1 MIPITHTKP
10 TGHTLG
16 GAEFIAPAGRTRA
29 SDMRLRVVVD
39 AGATNQ
45 EPVELALC
53 ASGVRTYTELSI
65 EEAETLAM
73 CLASAVR
80 FCDELLRIGQ
90 PSRRAMPTR
99 WNPSGCRRS
108 SRIPMVRWRLG
119 DVSLSNDH

>member
-10 TGHTLG
+10 TGNTLG
-16 GAEFIAPAGRTRA
+16 GAEFTAPANRSRA

-39 AGATNQ
+39 AGATNP

-80 FCDELLRIGQ
+80 LRRAAEDRATEHARKVEAME
-90 PSRRAMPTR
+90 SRRLQTFFADPDGALETGR
-99 WNPSGCRRS
+99 CAAQQ
-108 SRIPMVRWRLG
+108 
-119 DVSLSNDH
+119 